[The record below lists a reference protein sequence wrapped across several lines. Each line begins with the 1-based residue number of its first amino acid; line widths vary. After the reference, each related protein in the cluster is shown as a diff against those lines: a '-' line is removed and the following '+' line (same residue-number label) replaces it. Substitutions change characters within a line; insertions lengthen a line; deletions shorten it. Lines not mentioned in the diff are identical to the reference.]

1 VKYAVDTSVLIDLL
15 REHPPAVELFERLV
29 EEEATLVS
37 SYVIRTEVLSGM
49 RRGEERDTRAML
61 DTIEWLPVGEPESEA
76 AGALGRRCL
85 PSNPGIDTPDLLLAE
100 VAERQGAEL
109 LTTNIKHFRELL
121 PGIRAPYRY

>member
-1 VKYAVDTSVLIDLL
+1 MKYAVDTSVLIDLL

-76 AGALGRRCL
+76 AGALGRRYL

-121 PGIRAPYRY
+121 PGLRAPYRY